1 MCLVFSVVLFSTSKI
16 IHLLR
21 FKLFLTIFKCIYVS
35 FFYINCLQN
44 PNTYVL
50 LSIKKYFL
58 SWNQKYTCVLF
69 CFSFLE
75 ILASCIL
82 TFSSCGC
89 KRGITCRSQGSY
101 WPLWPQCHLGSV
113 ENNNPRHSLSARASA
128 SVSRTMFIH
137 PHWIP
142 FHRSS
147 VA

>member
-1 MCLVFSVVLFSTSKI
+1 MS
-16 IHLLR
+16 H
-21 FKLFLTIFKCIYVS
+21 

-82 TFSSCGC
+82 TFSGCGC

-113 ENNNPRHSLSARASA
+113 ENNNPRRSLCPGFCLCQQDHVHSSTLDPFSQILSGLMDRLVPQLTSQSHVTA
-128 SVSRTMFIH
+128 
-137 PHWIP
+137 
-142 FHRSS
+142 
-147 VA
+147 